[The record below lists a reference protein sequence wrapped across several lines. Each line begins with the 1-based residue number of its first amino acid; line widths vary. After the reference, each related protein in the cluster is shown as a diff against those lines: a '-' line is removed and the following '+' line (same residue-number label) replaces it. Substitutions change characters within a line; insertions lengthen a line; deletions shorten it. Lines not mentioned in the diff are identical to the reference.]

1 MTIVTPNGNLKD
13 IGGLSN
19 QEKNN
24 AMNFIRQEV
33 HDWCDK
39 YPGKQ
44 FAARDLFGGNNYA
57 NWTGTPLQ
65 AVYQN
70 RHKQQSPTLTTAAKA
85 RKAKK
90 QAGRDVGWLLKRT
103 LHNDP
108 RKFQQYKKRV
118 KHYCRL

>member
-1 MTIVTPNGNLKD
+1 MSIVNFNGNLKN

-19 QEKNN
+19 QQKNR
-24 AMNFIRQEV
+24 AMDFIRQKV
-33 HDWCDK
+33 HAWCGNH
-39 YPGKQ
+39 PGKQ
-44 FAARDLFGGNNYA
+44 FAARDLFGGNYA

-65 AVYQN
+65 AVYIN
-70 RHKQQSPTLTTAAKA
+70 RYKQQSPTLTAAAKA

>member
-1 MTIVTPNGNLKD
+1 MTIVNPNGNLKD

-19 QEKNN
+19 QEKNE
-24 AMNFIRQEV
+24 AMDFIRQKV
-33 HDWCDK
+33 HDWCDNH
-39 YPGKQ
+39 PGEQ
-44 FAARDLFGGNNYA
+44 FAARDLFGGDYDD
-57 NWTGTPLQ
+57 WTDTPLQ
-65 AVYQN
+65 AVYEN
-70 RHKQQSPTLTTAAKA
+70 RYNQHRSTLAEKEKEH
-85 RKAKK
+85 KAKK